1 VAKLAL
7 IVSTLCLTAV
17 PALAG
22 ASQGG
27 VSRLYQSRCYPGVGC
42 WPLGY
47 DPPISGYDPAWLVFR
62 RRSIATA
69 RRTDEAARSE
79 RR

>member
-1 VAKLAL
+1 MMKLAV
-7 IVSTLCLTAV
+7 IVSAVCLTAM

-27 VSRLYQSRCYPGVGC
+27 VSRLCQSRCYPGLGC

-47 DPPISGYDPAWLVFR
+47 EPTFWGYDPALHGVLPSMR
-62 RRSIATA
+62 HRPHA
-69 RRTDEAARSE
+69 
-79 RR
+79 

>member
-27 VSRLYQSRCYPGVGC
+27 ISRLYQSRCYPGLGC

-47 DPPISGYDPAWLVFR
+47 DPPISGYDPTWHGVPPPIYRNGAPHR
-62 RRSIATA
+62 
-69 RRTDEAARSE
+69 
-79 RR
+79 

>member
-1 VAKLAL
+1 MMKLAV
-7 IVSTLCLTAV
+7 IVSALCLTAM

-27 VSRLYQSRCYPGVGC
+27 VSRLYQSRCYPGLGC

-47 DPPISGYDPAWLVFR
+47 EPTFWGYDAALHGVPPPIRHHPHSF
-62 RRSIATA
+62 
-69 RRTDEAARSE
+69 
-79 RR
+79 